1 MSEEMYEVFAEAV
14 DTGFRSKPLCR
25 STEEN
30 VKDYLAGYNAGKAWD
45 QTTQFTLKQAWAYVG
60 KLHEDYSMV
69 YLSGMLK
76 GLDHIR
82 GTKLVVEKAGEE

>member
-30 VKDYLAGYNAGKAWD
+30 VKDYLAGYNAGQAWD
-45 QTTQFTLKQAWAYVG
+45 EKTQFSLKEAWAFVG
-60 KLHEDYSMV
+60 NLHERHSMV

-76 GLDHIR
+76 GLDHIQ
-82 GTKLVVEKAGEE
+82 GTKLVVEKAGDK

>member
-1 MSEEMYEVFAEAV
+1 
-14 DTGFRSKPLCR
+14 
-25 STEEN
+25 
-30 VKDYLAGYNAGKAWD
+30 AGKAWD

-76 GLDHIR
+76 GLDHIQ
-82 GTKLVVEKAGEE
+82 GTKLVVEKAGE

>member
-60 KLHEDYSMV
+60 KLH
-69 YLSGMLK
+69 
-76 GLDHIR
+76 DHQV
-82 GTKLVVEKAGEE
+82 LLQLCQLNLHLP

>member
-1 MSEEMYEVFAEAV
+1 MSEEMFEVFAEAV

-25 STEEN
+25 SSEAN

-45 QTTQFTLKQAWAYVG
+45 ETTQFTLKEAWEYVG
-60 KLHEDYSMV
+60 KLHEQFTMV

-76 GLDHIR
+76 GLDHIQ
-82 GTKLVVEKAGEE
+82 GTKLVVEKAGDE